1 MLFVLSYVQKHWLLD
16 CQKSQ
21 THRWSSAI
29 IHHTHYHNF
38 TSKSM
43 VFFLQMVMTKKFN
56 CNYMLSKKS
65 YYLVWFNG
73 CKQLRSFC
81 IATDSNWI
89 RITRRVV
96 ADPII
101 WKQKMIY
108 SPYIYIYICNRKG
121 SDLEYR
127 KQQWPIEG
135 EQTTRNN
142 WYAMLK
148 LFRETQQ
155 LKMNFELFLDFLD
168 IY

>member
-1 MLFVLSYVQKHWLLD
+1 MVASNYVHFALRPIQIESELPEEWLRI
-16 CQKSQ
+16 Q
-21 THRWSSAI
+21 SSG
-29 IHHTHYHNF
+29 N
-38 TSKSM
+38 
-43 VFFLQMVMTKKFN
+43 KK
-56 CNYMLSKKS
+56 
-65 YYLVWFNG
+65 WFI
-73 CKQLRSFC
+73 LH
-81 IATDSNWI
+81 
-89 RITRRVV
+89 
-96 ADPII
+96 
-101 WKQKMIY
+101 
-108 SPYIYIYICNRKG
+108 IYICNRKG